1 MSTKVNALL
10 NVAGLIFVLVL
21 NSLAN
26 ILPINGFN
34 TGQISGFYPNYFVPA
49 GFTFG
54 IWSIIYIMLIGFVVC
69 SIAAIG
75 SKIDSNSKE
84 VIQKASPLFQI
95 TCLLNGTWILLWHYL
110 FLAASLIVMIMFL
123 VVLIMLYNRIS
134 QFKYS
139 ITSFMRFWLYHT
151 FVVYLGW
158 ISVAT
163 IANTTAL
170 FVGFGWQGNPM
181 APQTWSIV
189 MILIALVLGFFFVG
203 KKKEPAYGY
212 VLSWAFFGIYASQM
226 DQSRAVGI
234 IAGFSVS
241 VLLALTITVLIKRK
255 KAIE

>member
-1 MSTKVNALL
+1 
-10 NVAGLIFVLVL
+10 
-21 NSLAN
+21 
-26 ILPINGFN
+26 
-34 TGQISGFYPNYFVPA
+34 
-49 GFTFG
+49 
-54 IWSIIYIMLIGFVVC
+54 MLIGFVVC